1 MPLLKEGGWC
11 LAGQTKEGRERKLFL
26 RPTIATKF
34 VKCFTSLLAT
44 KSGVVTGVEKAL
56 AALISGSIN

>member
-1 MPLLKEGGWC
+1 M
-11 LAGQTKEGRERKLFL
+11 AGQTKEGRERKLFL

-34 VKCFTSLLAT
+34 VKCFTSLLAA

-56 AALISGSIN
+56 VALISGSIN